1 MRCQSALQ
9 ASSFAWRAAK
19 TGSCKAA
26 AAHFICHCTY
36 LQTHV
41 QLADAAGATHISTAD
56 FPMPNRHSM
65 SEPAYF
71 DEVDPK
77 MNRRIN

>member
-1 MRCQSALQ
+1 MRSRCILR

-19 TGSCKAA
+19 TGICKAA
-26 AAHFICHCTY
+26 AAHFRCQSTFLVIFP
-36 LQTHV
+36 
-41 QLADAAGATHISTAD
+41 DAAGATHISTAD

-77 MNRRIN
+77 MGRRIN